1 MNQSQKASRS
11 FWLTILVFTF
21 IVNLTM
27 LRLTY
32 LRLIEIGANLP
43 RATWSGMLVICFGII
58 LICVWLVFSIIRF
71 DTLPFNI
78 SSRLSP
84 LQFDNLW
91 WRALGIALFVAIL
104 FLIPYIK
111 FTFDIGQEVKKPV
124 RDPVLILYLYYW
136 MCWWVL
142 LLAMWALRVAF
153 RTTWQ
158 IGFASAL
165 ILLGVA
171 YEILIRFNLVTSYPF
186 SMGWSEGSR
195 YYYASLYFSKWIY
208 GESFP
213 LSTLHPTRYLLQSI
227 PFLIPDLGLAA
238 HRFWQFL
245 LWIGLTAAASIAIA
259 KRAFSTQE
267 RYAQW
272 LVAGWLFLFLLR
284 VGVYYHLEVMVIIP
298 LLFVSAK
305 HPWRSLIAVIVAS
318 IWAGISR
325 VNWFPMPAMIA
336 TAIYLLETP
345 FIQSV
350 NSNIKPF
357 KELLSYLSQ
366 PALWAVIG
374 LLSALLAQVAYVFL
388 SGNSENADAFTSS
401 FTSDLLWYRL
411 WPNENHALGIVPAIL
426 IVSGPLILTII
437 IAARQWKSLH
447 LIRWIGLISMMLALF
462 AGSLVVSTKIGG
474 GGDLHNMDT
483 YAVLIGI
490 VAAYFIGGQVRLDDQ
505 REGPKFQVEADD
517 SHLQVRSWPVLTIA
531 VVLPILFLIPLLYPY
546 PKYDENLNQR
556 AYQRLIQ
563 TIHDVGKNGPIL
575 FINERQL
582 VALRDVNVPLVY
594 DYEVVTLM
602 EMAMS
607 GKQAYLDRFY
617 NDLSNHRFAG
627 IVATKQNTGIKE
639 AGAFFE
645 ENNVW
650 NSRVSPYILCY
661 YTPVLTL
668 EPEGNRIEFYTPATE
683 LQSCP

>member
-1 MNQSQKASRS
+1 MNQAQNASRS

-27 LRLTY
+27 MRLTF
-32 LRLIEIGANLP
+32 LRLIEIGANLQ
-43 RATWSGMLVICFGII
+43 RATWSGMLMICFGIM
-58 LICVWLVFSIIRF
+58 LICVWLIFYIIRF
-71 DTLPFNI
+71 GTLPFNL
-78 SSRLSP
+78 SSRFSH
-84 LQFDNLW
+84 LQFKGPW
-91 WRALGIALFVAIL
+91 WRALGIALFLAIL

-111 FTFDIGQEVKKPV
+111 FSFEIGQDVKEPI
-124 RDPVLILYLYYW
+124 RDPVLILFLYYW
-136 MCWWVL
+136 MCWWVI
-142 LLAMWALRVAF
+142 LLAMWALKVAF
-153 RTTWQ
+153 GTTWQ
-158 IGFASAL
+158 VSFASAL
-165 ILLGVA
+165 LLLGVA
-171 YEILIRFNLVTSYPF
+171 YEILIRFNVVTSYPL

-213 LSTLHPTRYLLQSI
+213 FSTLHPTRYLLQSI

-245 LWIGLTAAASIAIA
+245 LWIGLTAIAAITIA
-259 KRAFSTQE
+259 KRAFPAQE
-267 RYAQW
+267 KYAQW
-272 LVAGWLFLFLLR
+272 LAAGWLFLFLLR

-298 LLFVSAK
+298 LLFVSTN

-325 VNWFPMPAMIA
+325 VNWFPVPAMIA
-336 TAIYLLETP
+336 IAIYLLETP
-345 FIQSV
+345 FTQSV
-350 NSNIKPF
+350 DSNTKPF
-357 KELLSYLSQ
+357 KGILSYFSQ
-366 PALWAVIG
+366 PILWTVTG
-374 LLSALLAQVAYVFL
+374 LLSALLAQVAYIFL
-388 SGNSENADAFTSS
+388 SGNSGNADAFTSS

-411 WPNENHALGIVPAIL
+411 WPNENHALGILPAIL

-437 IAARQWKSLH
+437 VAARQWKSLH
-447 LIRWIGLISMMLALF
+447 PIRWQGLISMIIALF

-483 YAVLIGI
+483 YAVLVGT
-490 VAAYFIGGQVRLDDQ
+490 VAAYFIGGRV
-505 REGPKFQVEADD
+505 QVESSD
-517 SHLQVRSWPVLTIA
+517 SWLQIRSWPVLTTA
-531 VVLPILFLIPLLYPY
+531 VVIPLLFLIPLLRPY
-546 PKYDENLNQR
+546 PKYNEDINQQVYGQLVQ
-556 AYQRLIQ
+556 AVN
-563 TIHDVGKNGPIL
+563 DAGKNGPVL

-582 VALRDVNVPLVY
+582 VALGDVNVPLVY

-607 GKQAYLDRFY
+607 GNQPYLDRFY

-639 AGAFFE
+639 AGSFFE

-650 NSRVSPYILCY
+650 NSRVSPYILCQ
-661 YTPVLTL
+661 YTPILTL

-683 LQSCP
+683 LQICP